1 MVRVLRAWLLVSL
14 LRVSQTEE
22 AIEDTGVRC
31 QYRKVKDKAPL
42 KNLEICNLDVS
53 YSLPGFSV
61 SLIALWA
68 RTRFASLTLLVS
80 QGFCGADGSCGCIS
94 FTAGR

>member
-1 MVRVLRAWLLVSL
+1 MLATFLMNEMNNAPLTLNPSPNQKLPYSTWVFLLVAPMVRVLRAWLLASL

-42 KNLEICNLDVS
+42 KNLEVCNLDV
-53 YSLPGFSV
+53 
-61 SLIALWA
+61 
-68 RTRFASLTLLVS
+68 
-80 QGFCGADGSCGCIS
+80 
-94 FTAGR
+94 